1 MKTKSVGLVLESW
14 QRPSSAAHCQVWT
27 SAAEDVNICTV
38 NKMPTRVRAK

>member
-1 MKTKSVGLVLESW
+1 MKTESVGLVLETW